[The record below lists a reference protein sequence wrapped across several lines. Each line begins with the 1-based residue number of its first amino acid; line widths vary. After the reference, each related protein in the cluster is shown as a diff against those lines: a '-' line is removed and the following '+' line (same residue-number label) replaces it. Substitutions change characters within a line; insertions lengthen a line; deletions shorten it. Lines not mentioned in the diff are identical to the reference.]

1 LILVFEVAFASIAII
16 LSILSLRTLRAIRHL
31 GVGKSFWIPIFVS
44 SVFFFVGSIVTIF
57 HEVNFLL
64 TTRTEE
70 VVHVSRLLALSILVC
85 GIYSYSRR
93 VKDSLTKRFSV
104 SKEAEVLE
112 KEAPIEEGLEI
123 EAPIQES
130 PKTETTYMH
139 ECKHQFGYL
148 RTLPRHAAIPDEC
161 LPCDKIIK
169 CKHSAVNT
177 IENQAS
183 D

>member
-1 LILVFEVAFASIAII
+1 
-16 LSILSLRTLRAIRHL
+16 
-31 GVGKSFWIPIFVS
+31 VGKSFWIPIFVS
-44 SVFFFVGSIVTIF
+44 SVFFFVGSIVTVF

-130 PKTETTYMH
+130 PKTETTL